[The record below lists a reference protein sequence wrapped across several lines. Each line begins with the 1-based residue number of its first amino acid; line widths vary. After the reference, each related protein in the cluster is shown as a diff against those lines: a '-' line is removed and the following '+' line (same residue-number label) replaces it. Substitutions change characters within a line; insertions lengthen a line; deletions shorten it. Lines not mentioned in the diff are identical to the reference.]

1 MQFKSVQM
9 KKGYSTFASILP
21 CIIKSVDQC
30 HTPSPSAGLHYSCLS
45 KYQSSPHS
53 WRSSHSTNPLSVCLA
68 PTPLRGSKGQHV
80 GWNMDT
86 PRNLGCTG
94 SLWLKSGHFNSI
106 FQLPITMGEI
116 TYQGRSTDLSQKY
129 PSPFDRQR
137 KVPPPPGP
145 HSWWASYIAPG
156 QAASQASPSKKLSEA
171 SRKVGKTRR
180 KSATVQIKTTMFQYV
195 SAYVGLQFHQ

>member
-1 MQFKSVQM
+1 MLPRHTHLAQKPEWRDLNADSCMASTRLFWQSTWSLNIQFHVHSPNEKSWRYHVSPEMQFKSVQM

-21 CIIKSVDQC
+21 YIIKSVDQC
-30 HTPSPSAGLHYSCLS
+30 HTASPSAGLHYSCLS
-45 KYQSSPHS
+45 IYQSSPHS

-68 PTPLRGSKGQHV
+68 PTPLRGSKAQHV

-94 SLWLKSGHFNSI
+94 SLWLKSGHFNSF

-129 PSPFDRQR
+129 PSPFDR
-137 KVPPPPGP
+137 
-145 HSWWASYIAPG
+145 
-156 QAASQASPSKKLSEA
+156 
-171 SRKVGKTRR
+171 
-180 KSATVQIKTTMFQYV
+180 
-195 SAYVGLQFHQ
+195 